1 MIKLFLIRFDF
12 TNIVD
17 SQPNNSNISKLNTI
31 NQSIFINDIILSIL
45 SKQLNETNLNDLNN
59 TLTLM
64 SGNSSSNNNNK
75 NDEDLLIIDD
85 FVEQQ
90 QQQIQQQQ
98 STEVLPR

>member
-64 SGNSSSNNNNK
+64 SGNSSNNNK

-90 QQQIQQQQ
+90 QQIQQQQ